1 MKFIKIIAVSFVVL
15 IAIYI
20 GGVIWATYSD
30 THSVFVRADQVDE
43 AAGKR
48 YNAGLYKTII
58 QRDWGTMSLM
68 PPLEVSPHNVPQLHP
83 PGKFETQIS
92 FYDFTDP
99 TVESVKLRKFEFQD
113 ITPGGDVEILQSKH
127 WTSKRHVTSSTNKGS
142 GEKTI
147 EIPTFFFILDI
158 PRKVKSFNILLEVE
172 IDKEGGAEIVE
183 FQDAFYRTTY
193 LYRHND

>member
-1 MKFIKIIAVSFVVL
+1 MKIIKIIAISFAVL
-15 IAIYI
+15 IAVYI

-48 YNAGLYKTII
+48 YNAGLYKTILKH
-58 QRDWGTMSLM
+58 DWGTMSIM
-68 PPLEVSPHNVPQLHP
+68 PPLEISPHAVPQLHP

-92 FYDFTDP
+92 FYDITDP
-99 TVESVKLRKFEFQD
+99 TFESAKLRKLEFQNV
-113 ITPGGDVEILQSKH
+113 TPGGDIETLQSKH
-127 WTSKRHVTSSTNKGS
+127 WTSKRHITNSAKS
-142 GEKTI
+142 GPGEITI

-158 PRKVKSFNILLEVE
+158 PKKVKSFNIVLEIE

-183 FQDAFYRTTY
+183 FQETFYRTTY
-193 LYRHND
+193 LYRYND